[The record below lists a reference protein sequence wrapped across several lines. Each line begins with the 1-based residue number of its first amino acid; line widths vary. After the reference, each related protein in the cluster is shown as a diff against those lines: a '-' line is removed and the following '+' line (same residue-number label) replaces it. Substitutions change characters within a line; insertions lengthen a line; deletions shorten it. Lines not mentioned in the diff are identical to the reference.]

1 MSLVLLP
8 TSLNQHSHHYGID
21 SYTPELHF
29 HSHGGFC
36 IDQWLLTFLHVSPFC
51 QKDYQIYPNA
61 LNIATLWNCE
71 INKLLQ
77 FEMIYTN
84 LNWLQSMF
92 Q

>member
-36 IDQWLLTFLHVSPFC
+36 KTSG
-51 QKDYQIYPNA
+51 
-61 LNIATLWNCE
+61 
-71 INKLLQ
+71 
-77 FEMIYTN
+77 
-84 LNWLQSMF
+84 S
-92 Q
+92 